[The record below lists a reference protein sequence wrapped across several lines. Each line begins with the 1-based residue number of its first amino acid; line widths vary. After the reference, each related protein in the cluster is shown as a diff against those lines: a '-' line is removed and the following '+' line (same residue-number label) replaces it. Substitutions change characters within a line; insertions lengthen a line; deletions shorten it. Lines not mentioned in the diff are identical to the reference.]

1 MKKIIKVL
9 RKILL
14 SFILLYTYNVIA
26 VSYNLVIPINI
37 FTLGITTL
45 LDAPGLIMLAII
57 FKLFY
62 WGWYYGR
69 KYYTKI

>member
-62 WGWYYGR
+62 WG
-69 KYYTKI
+69 